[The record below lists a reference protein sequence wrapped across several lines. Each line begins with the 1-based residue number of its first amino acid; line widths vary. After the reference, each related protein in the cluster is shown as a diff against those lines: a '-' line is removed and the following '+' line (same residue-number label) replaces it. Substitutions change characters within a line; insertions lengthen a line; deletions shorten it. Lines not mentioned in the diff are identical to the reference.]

1 MSAQTIWGVLPVVQ
15 RVMEQLR
22 SGLAAQITATLAE
35 GSVPDGLE
43 LPALSAKAIGLGDAS
58 TLPLTHAMCV
68 RVVPASVAVRPDARL
83 NAGVQRAE
91 VGFHVHC
98 YVSLL
103 GRIDTVD
110 PTYQTQQMQMVCA
123 LAAAVRAVVERST
136 EDSAQ
141 QIGPAQW
148 QGEAIEDVATLR
160 DRAAPQVWAL
170 VRQTYT
176 CTVISRQSRGS
187 VAPS

>member
-22 SGLAAQITATLAE
+22 SGLAAQLAATLAE
-35 GSVPDGLE
+35 GSTPTGLT
-43 LPALSAKAIGLGDAS
+43 LPALSTSAIGLGDAS

-68 RVVPASVAVRPDARL
+68 RVVPASAAVRPEARA
-83 NAGVQRAE
+83 NVGVQRADI
-91 VGFHVHC
+91 GFHVHC

-103 GRIDTVD
+103 GRIDTLD
-110 PTYQTQQMQMVCA
+110 PTYQTQQVQMVCA
-123 LAAAVRAVVERST
+123 LAAAVRAVVERTT
-136 EDSAQ
+136 EDATQ

-148 QGEAIEDVATLR
+148 RGEAIEDVATLR

-176 CTVISRQSRGS
+176 CSVVSRQSRGS